1 MKREYVLAIA
11 IVVLAIIV
19 NFINSNFLSFRTI
32 RTILENFAVF
42 LPTIIG
48 TALVI
53 ISGQI
58 DLSVGS
64 VLAVCAITSA
74 QLARAGI
81 PYPLV
86 VFWSLG
92 VGFFLGVINGW
103 LTIKFKLPAMIVTL
117 ATMSIWRGFILWWTK
132 GYWIT
137 DVPTIWRFFGDTML
151 MKLPLSVWISII
163 IAIIMMVLI
172 RKKPFF
178 RYIYAVGSNR
188 SATQFWGI
196 SNVKVTFWVL
206 ALNGLMAGASAI
218 LSASRYF
225 FIPSNIGT
233 GLELTAIAS
242 VVVGGVRITGGR
254 GSLEGAILG
263 SLLLTT
269 VSSSLVFLGI
279 DAIWDDAFKGSIILL
294 TVVIDSLLFS
304 KSKEGML

>member
-1 MKREYVLAIA
+1 MKREYFLIFA
-11 IVVLAIIV
+11 IVTLACVV

-32 RTILENFAVF
+32 KTIIENFAVY
-42 LPTIIG
+42 LPVIIG

-64 VLAVCAITSA
+64 ILAVSAITSA

-86 VFWSLG
+86 VLWSLG
-92 VGFFLGVINGW
+92 IGFFLGTVNGW

-117 ATMSIWRGFILWWTK
+117 AMMNVWRGFILWWTK

-137 DVPTIWRFFGDTML
+137 DVPTVWRFFGDTKIL
-151 MKLPLSVWISII
+151 EFPLSTWVAFV
-163 IAIIMMVLI
+163 IAVVMMILI
-172 RKKPFF
+172 RKKAFF

-196 SNVKVTFWVL
+196 SNTKVTFWVL
-206 ALNGLMAGASAI
+206 TLNGLMAGISAI

-233 GLELTAIAS
+233 NLELTAIAS

-279 DAIWDDAFKGSIILL
+279 DAIWDDAFKGLIILL
-294 TVVIDSLLFS
+294 TVLADSLIFS
-304 KSKEGML
+304 KIRREEM